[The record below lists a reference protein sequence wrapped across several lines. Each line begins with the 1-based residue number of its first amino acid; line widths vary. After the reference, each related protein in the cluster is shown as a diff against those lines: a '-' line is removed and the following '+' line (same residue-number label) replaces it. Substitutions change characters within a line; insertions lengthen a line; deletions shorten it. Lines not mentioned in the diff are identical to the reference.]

1 MDNKTNPSEQEI
13 VSRLR
18 DGESYAFELLY
29 HRYKYQLA
37 ANLLKLLKSEE
48 LAEEVLQELFIRI
61 WEGRESLDPD
71 KSFPAYLF
79 RIARNMVVDIYRK
92 AARESKVR
100 QQLILVA
107 DEIEASIEDSII
119 DREASSDLYDAIALL
134 PPQRRKVFTLCR
146 IEGKS
151 YKEAGELLGI
161 SSSTVNDHLL
171 KANKFL
177 KDQLGSPAGLSM
189 SLLAAAILHGL

>member
-1 MDNKTNPSEQEI
+1 MKALSNLSEQDI

-18 DGESYAFELLY
+18 EGEKRAFELLY

-61 WEGRESLDPD
+61 WEGRETLNPE
-71 KSFPAYLF
+71 KSFPAYIF
-79 RIARNMVVDIYRK
+79 RIARNMVIDIYRK
-92 AARESKVR
+92 AARESRIR
-100 QQLILVA
+100 QQLLRTA
-107 DEIEASIEDSII
+107 EEFDSSAQELII
-119 DREASSDLYDAIALL
+119 DKENHSGLYDAIALL

-151 YKEAGELLGI
+151 YKEAGEELGI
-161 SSSTVNDHLL
+161 SASTVNDHLL

-177 KDQLGSPAGLSM
+177 KEQLGSPAGLSM
-189 SLLAAAILHGL
+189 SLLAAAILHGI

>member
-1 MDNKTNPSEQEI
+1 VDRPANQPEQEI

-100 QQLILVA
+100 QQLLLATEEFENSVEDAIL
-107 DEIEASIEDSII
+107 
-119 DREASSDLYDAIALL
+119 DRESNADLYDAIALL

>member
-1 MDNKTNPSEQEI
+1 MDRPANQPEQEI

-100 QQLILVA
+100 QQLLLATEEFENSVEDAIL
-107 DEIEASIEDSII
+107 
-119 DREASSDLYDAIALL
+119 DRESNADLYDAIALL